1 MKLKILYWILI
12 GAIVLLSVGG
22 LVKSYLVQRGKEQ
35 LEQRI
40 KDNGQVIKD
49 IQKKRDSANAVTIPF
64 SDSART
70 KVVESVN
77 DKNGFDLSVRPKGRD

>member
-49 IQKKRDSANAVTIPF
+49 IQQKRDSANAVRIPF
-64 SDSART
+64 SNAGRDS
-70 KVVESVN
+70 VIGSVN
-77 DKNGFDLSVRPKGRD
+77 RKTGFDLYLRKPR

>member
-49 IQKKRDSANAVTIPF
+49 IQQKRDSANAVRIPF
-64 SDSART
+64 SNAGRDS
-70 KVVESVN
+70 VIGSVN
-77 DKNGFDLSVRPKGRD
+77 RKTGFNLYFRKPR